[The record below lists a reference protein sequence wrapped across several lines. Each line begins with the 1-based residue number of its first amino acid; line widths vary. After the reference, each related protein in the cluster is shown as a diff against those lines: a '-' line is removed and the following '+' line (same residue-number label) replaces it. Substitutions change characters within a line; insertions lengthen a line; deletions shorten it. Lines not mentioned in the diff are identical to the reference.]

1 MHCSRAIVMLK
12 TILDSSAYASD
23 SSVEELWGLDWLKT
37 MFFLFVCL
45 FVFVFVFFL
54 PELSLLFLVD
64 MIAET
69 FPHSDTEFR
78 QKSGTI

>member
-23 SSVEELWGLDWLKT
+23 SSVEELWGRDWLKT
-37 MFFLFVCL
+37 MFFCLFVCFCL
-45 FVFVFVFFL
+45 FVFFL

>member
-1 MHCSRAIVMLK
+1 MFK

-23 SSVEELWGLDWLKT
+23 SSVEELWGRDWLKT
-37 MFFLFVCL
+37 MFFCLLVCL
-45 FVFVFVFFL
+45 FVFVCFFL

>member
-1 MHCSRAIVMLK
+1 MRSSRAIVMLK

-23 SSVEELWGLDWLKT
+23 SSVEELWGRDWLKT
-37 MFFLFVCL
+37 MFFCLFVC
-45 FVFVFVFFL
+45 FCFRFFFL
-54 PELSLLFLVD
+54 PEFSLLFLVD